1 MIEVRI
7 KDTTFFRA
15 FLMNYPSDRLSL
27 KIHLIGTREELDR
40 LLRLVELE
48 CSKEEIK
55 REA

>member
-1 MIEVRI
+1 
-7 KDTTFFRA
+7 
-15 FLMNYPSDRLSL
+15 MNYPSDRLSL